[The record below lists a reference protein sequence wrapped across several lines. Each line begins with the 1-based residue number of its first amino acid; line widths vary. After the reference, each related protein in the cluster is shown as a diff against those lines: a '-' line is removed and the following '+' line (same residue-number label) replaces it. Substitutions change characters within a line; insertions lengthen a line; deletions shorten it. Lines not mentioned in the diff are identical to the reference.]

1 MTTHNRHKTIRNT
14 VCATAAGLGMTLLVG
29 LAGAQ
34 EVAGGGATTATDRD
48 HSAYKGAMKEM
59 PRLKEAGVV
68 TVKGNENWDKTL
80 GFGKDSNMM
89 EMMTLMMVGGS
100 GMEHMKMAGMSST
113 MHMGSSG
120 EMETGDSDSKG
131 MAMDAAQ
138 GLPTTVTLK
147 QNPPVAGDNMLDV
160 VVTDAGGKPVT
171 GLKLAATVA
180 MTSMDMGTEHPK
192 LVEGKDG
199 HYSVPVK
206 FSMKGPWRVMLMN
219 DGKANKSAAV
229 HTILDFNVDGKT
241 KWTQP
246 KPMAGM
252 KMQAGTKAPADD
264 MAGMKMPAKG
274 EPGTKAPAA
283 DTITTK
289 TPAVDTTATKT
300 PTANAAAANP
310 AIAEAVGTKTPVK
323 GVASA
328 TMPAGDMAGMKM
340 PATGAASGVWKVTVN
355 TDAKTLAVGKNMLD
369 VTILDSAGKPVTGA
383 KVMGSVEMTSMDMG
397 VTKPKVQEGKDG
409 HYTVPVQFSMKGPW
423 RVTLT
428 VTPPK
433 QKPFTKALD
442 FTIPK

>member
-1 MTTHNRHKTIRNT
+1 MNTRNRNKTIRNT
-14 VCATAAGLGMTLLVG
+14 ACAITAGLGMTLLVG
-29 LAGAQ
+29 MAGAQ
-34 EVAGGGATTATDRD
+34 EVAGGGANKEDR
-48 HSAYKGAMKEM
+48 AYKGAMKEM

-100 GMEHMKMAGMSST
+100 GMEHMKMAGMSSSI
-113 MHMGSSG
+113 HMGSTG
-120 EMETGDSDSKG
+120 AMETGDQDPKG
-131 MAMDAAQ
+131 MAMNAAQ
-138 GLPTTVTLK
+138 GLPTIVTLK
-147 QNPPVAGDNMLDV
+147 QNPPVAGDNVLDV

-206 FSMKGPWRVMLMN
+206 FSMKGPWRVMLTN
-219 DGKANKSAAV
+219 DGKADKSSAV
-229 HTILDFNVDGKT
+229 HTTLDFNVDGKT

-264 MAGMKMPAKG
+264 IAGMKMPAR
-274 EPGTKAPAA
+274 EASGTKSPAA
-283 DTITTK
+283 DTSAAKTPVADATATKKPAADATAVKTPVADATGTKTTAKSASDTK
-289 TPAVDTTATKT
+289 TPAD
-300 PTANAAAANP
+300 
-310 AIAEAVGTKTPVK
+310 
-323 GVASA
+323 
-328 TMPAGDMAGMKM
+328 DMAGMKM
-340 PATGAASGVWKVTVN
+340 PAPGAASGTWNVTVN
-355 TDAKTLAVGKNMLD
+355 TDPKKFAVGKNMLD
-369 VTILDSAGKPVTGA
+369 VTILDPAGKPVIGA

-397 VTKPKVQEGKDG
+397 VTKPKAQEGKNG
-409 HYTVPVQFSMKGPW
+409 HYIVPVQFSMKGPW

-433 QKPFTKALD
+433 QKPFTKALE
-442 FTIPK
+442 FNVPK